1 MLIIKHKHVKQWLF
15 LLPFFLYSDL
25 VLSAIMTVIGF
36 ALLKYEKIDE
46 AISALDWR
54 EYLFFIYMFHMMFGE
69 RDFAYIGFEPLF
81 ITEIVIFGLVLSYA
95 KDLLQIRKTLFVY
108 YLMVMIGLAF
118 AFLYFPANQ
127 LDAIRDSFMLVYAI
141 WVPIVY
147 HVFKQEKHYDLFF
160 MLLKLFIVLK
170 AVSYFYEAAMIL
182 SGMRTLSFEGFRFGV
197 GYIVPSLIVLSL
209 FLPLKH
215 LDLKYKAVSLVMI
228 PAVFTLFHRSI
239 FLGIALAV
247 LLIFVIGSN
256 LTKKKIVTYGLISAV
271 MMVAFLFYYNS
282 VVDVDLFAI
291 LEAKTS
297 LEEGNINYR
306 FLSWQHV
313 LDKFYEHYILGFG
326 VGRPLFFSQ
335 YNVFYSTIELTYFE
349 IRDLDGN
356 AQPHNS
362 YLNMLARFGVLLFPL
377 FLYAILKPLKTIPE
391 FLRIKRKGGNHAY
404 SKFLFLIG
412 FLIIMYVW
420 AFFNV
425 VLEGPH
431 HSFHFWLATGML
443 LSFGRAGNF
452 SSKIVRIRKAFSGS

>member
-1 MLIIKHKHVKQWLF
+1 MMKITHKHIKEWLF
-15 LLPFFLYSDL
+15 LVPFFLYEDL
-25 VLSAIMTVIGF
+25 MISAIMTVLGF
-36 ALLKYEKIDE
+36 VLLKYEKIDR
-46 AISALDWR
+46 AISKLDWR

-69 RDFAYIGFEPLF
+69 RDFAYVGFEPLF

-95 KDLLQIRKTLFVY
+95 RELLKIRKTLFIY
-108 YLMVMIGLAF
+108 YLVVMIGLAF
-118 AFLYFPANQ
+118 AFIYFPENK

-147 HVFKQEKHYDLFF
+147 HVFKSEKHYDLFF
-160 MLLKLFIVLK
+160 ILLKLFIVLK
-170 AVSYFYEAAMIL
+170 AVSYFYEAIMIL

-197 GYIVPSLIVLSL
+197 GYIVPSLIVLTL

-215 LDLKYKAVSLVMI
+215 IDLKYKLVALVMV
-228 PAVFTLFHRSI
+228 PAVFTMFHRSI
-239 FLGIALAV
+239 FLGIILAI
-247 LLIFVIGSN
+247 LLMFTIGSN
-256 LTKKKIVTYGLISAV
+256 LTKKKIVTYGLISSV
-271 MMVAFLFYYNS
+271 LMVGFLFYYNS
-282 VVDVDLFAI
+282 IVDIDLFQI

-313 LDKFYEHYILGFG
+313 LDKFYEHYILGYG

-335 YNVFYSTIELTYFE
+335 YNIFYSTIELTYFQ

-362 YLNMLARFGVLLFPL
+362 YLNMLARFGILLFPL
-377 FLYAILKPLKTIPE
+377 LMYAVVKPLKTIPE
-391 FLRIKRKGGNHAY
+391 FLNIKRKGGNHAY

-412 FLIIMYVW
+412 FLVIMYVW
-420 AFFNV
+420 GFFNV

-443 LSFGRAGNF
+443 LGFGRAGNF
-452 SSKIVRIRKAFSGS
+452 SRRYVQIRKVPSES

>member
-1 MLIIKHKHVKQWLF
+1 MLTIKHKHAKEWLF

-25 VLSAIMTVIGF
+25 LLSAIMTALGYV
-36 ALLKYEKIDE
+36 LLKYEKIDE

-69 RDFAYIGFEPLF
+69 RDFAYVGFEPLF

-118 AFLYFPANQ
+118 AFLYFPENK

-170 AVSYFYEAAMIL
+170 AVSYFYEAVMIL
-182 SGMRTLSFEGFRFGV
+182 SGQRTLSFEGFRFGV

-209 FLPLKH
+209 FLPLRH

-247 LLIFVIGSN
+247 LIIFVIGSN

-271 MMVAFLFYYNS
+271 LMIAFLFYYNS

-313 LDKFYEHYILGFG
+313 LDKFYQHYILGFG

-335 YNVFYSTIELTYFE
+335 YNVFYSTIELTYFQ

-377 FLYAILKPLKTIPE
+377 FLYAILKPLKKIPE
-391 FLRIKRKGGNHAY
+391 FLRVKRKGGDHAY

-412 FLIIMYVW
+412 FLVIMYVW

-431 HSFHFWLATGML
+431 HSFHFWLVTGMI
-443 LSFGRAGNF
+443 LSFGRSGNF
-452 SSKIVRIRKAFSGS
+452 SRRYVRIRKYFSGS

>member
-1 MLIIKHKHVKQWLF
+1 MLTIKHKHAKEWLF

-25 VLSAIMTVIGF
+25 LLSAIMTALGYV
-36 ALLKYEKIDE
+36 LLKYEKIDE

-69 RDFAYIGFEPLF
+69 RDFAYVGFEPLF

-118 AFLYFPANQ
+118 AFLYFPENK

-170 AVSYFYEAAMIL
+170 AVSYFYEAVMIL
-182 SGMRTLSFEGFRFGV
+182 SGQRTLSFEGFRFGV

-209 FLPLKH
+209 FLPLRH

-247 LLIFVIGSN
+247 LIIFVIGSN

-271 MMVAFLFYYNS
+271 LMIAFLFYYNS

-313 LDKFYEHYILGFG
+313 LDKFYQHYILGFG

-335 YNVFYSTIELTYFE
+335 YNVFYSTIELTYFQ

-377 FLYAILKPLKTIPE
+377 FLYAILKPLKKIPE
-391 FLRIKRKGGNHAY
+391 FLRVKRKGGDHAY

-412 FLIIMYVW
+412 FLVIMYVW

-431 HSFHFWLATGML
+431 HSFHFWLVTGMI
-443 LSFGRAGNF
+443 LSFGRSGNF
-452 SSKIVRIRKAFSGS
+452 SRRYVRIRKSFSGS

>member
-1 MLIIKHKHVKQWLF
+1 M
-15 LLPFFLYSDL
+15 LPFFLYEEL
-25 VLSAIMTVIGF
+25 MLSAIMTVLGF
-36 ALLKYEKIDE
+36 ILLKYEEIDRV
-46 AISALDWR
+46 ISKLDWR

-95 KDLLQIRKTLFVY
+95 KDLLQIRKSLFIY
-108 YLMVMIGLAF
+108 YIVVMIGLAF
-118 AFLYFPANQ
+118 AFIYFPENQ

-147 HVFKQEKHYDLFF
+147 HVFRSEKHYDLFF

-170 AVSYFYEAAMIL
+170 AVSYFYEAVMIL

-197 GYIVPSLIVLSL
+197 GYIVPSLIVLTL

-215 LDLKYKAVSLVMI
+215 IDFKYKVVALVMI

-239 FLGIALAV
+239 FLGIGLAV
-247 LLIFVIGSN
+247 LLVFAIGSN
-256 LTKKKIVTYGLISAV
+256 MTKRKIITYGLTSVIL
-271 MMVAFLFYYNS
+271 MVAFLFYYNS
-282 VVDVDLFAI
+282 IVDVDLFQI
-291 LEAKTS
+291 LEAKSS
-297 LEEGNINYR
+297 LDEGNINYR

-335 YNVFYSTIELTYFE
+335 YNVFYSTIELSYFQ

-362 YLNMLARFGVLLFPL
+362 YLNMLARFGILLFPL
-377 FLYAILKPLKTIPE
+377 LMYAVLKPLKKIPE
-391 FLRIKRKGGNHAY
+391 FLSIKRKGGSDAY

-412 FLIIMYVW
+412 FLVIMYVW

-431 HSFHFWLATGML
+431 HSFHFWLATGMI

-452 SSKIVRIRKAFSGS
+452 SKKYVRIRKVSSDS

>member
-1 MLIIKHKHVKQWLF
+1 MMTITHKHIKEWLF
-15 LLPFFLYSDL
+15 LVPFFLYQDL
-25 VLSAIMTVIGF
+25 ILSAILAVLGF
-36 ALLKYEKIDE
+36 ILLKYEEIDR
-46 AISALDWR
+46 AISQLDWR

-95 KDLLQIRKTLFVY
+95 KDLLKIRKTLFIY
-108 YLMVMIGLAF
+108 YLVVMIGLAY
-118 AFLYFPANQ
+118 AFIYFPENQ

-147 HVFKQEKHYDLFF
+147 HVFRSEKHYDLFF
-160 MLLKLFIVLK
+160 ILLKLFIVLK
-170 AVSYFYEAAMIL
+170 AVSYFYEAVLIL
-182 SGMRTLSFEGFRFGV
+182 AGMRTLSFEGFRFGV
-197 GYIVPSLIVLSL
+197 GYIVPSLIVLTL

-215 LDLKYKAVSLVMI
+215 IDFKYKVVALVMI

-239 FLGIALAV
+239 FLGITLAV
-247 LLIFVIGSN
+247 LLMFAIGSN
-256 LTKKKIVTYGLISAV
+256 MTKRKIVTYGLTSVILL
-271 MMVAFLFYYNS
+271 VAFLFYYNS
-282 VVDVDLFAI
+282 IVEVDIFQV
-291 LEAKTS
+291 LEAKSS

-335 YNVFYSTIELTYFE
+335 YNIFYSAVELSYFQ

-362 YLNMLARFGVLLFPL
+362 YLNMLARFGILLFPL
-377 FLYAILKPLKTIPE
+377 LMYAVLKPLKKIPE
-391 FLRIKRKGGNHAY
+391 FLNIKRKGGNHAY

-412 FLIIMYVW
+412 FLVIMYVW

-431 HSFHFWLATGML
+431 HSFHFWLAVGMI

-452 SSKIVRIRKAFSGS
+452 SKKYVQIRKVSTGS

>member
-1 MLIIKHKHVKQWLF
+1 MLTIKHKHVKEWLF

-25 VLSAIMTVIGF
+25 LLSAIMTVLGY

-46 AISALDWR
+46 AITGLDWR

-69 RDFAYIGFEPLF
+69 RDFAYVGFEPLF

-95 KDLLQIRKTLFVY
+95 KDLLKIRKTLFVY

-118 AFLYFPANQ
+118 AFLYFPANK

-147 HVFKQEKHYDLFF
+147 HVFRQEKHYDLFF

-170 AVSYFYEAAMIL
+170 AVSYFYEAVMIL

-271 MMVAFLFYYNS
+271 LMIAFLFYYNS
-282 VVDVDLFAI
+282 VVEVDLFAI

-313 LDKFYEHYILGFG
+313 LEKFYQHYILGFG

-335 YNVFYSTIELTYFE
+335 YNVFYSTIELTYFQ

-391 FLRIKRKGGNHAY
+391 FLKIKRKGGNHAY

-452 SSKIVRIRKAFSGS
+452 SRKVVRIRKAFSGS

>member
-1 MLIIKHKHVKQWLF
+1 MIITHKHIKEGLF
-15 LLPFFLYSDL
+15 LLPFFFYEDL
-25 VLSAIMTVIGF
+25 LLSAIMTVLGF
-36 ALLKYEKIDE
+36 ILLKYEEIDRV
-46 AISALDWR
+46 ISQLDWR

-69 RDFAYIGFEPLF
+69 RDFAYLGFEPLF

-95 KDLLQIRKTLFVY
+95 KDLLQIRKSLFIY
-108 YLMVMIGLAF
+108 YLVVMIGLAF
-118 AFLYFPANQ
+118 AFIYFPENQ

-147 HVFKQEKHYDLFF
+147 HVFRSEKHYDLFF

-170 AVSYFYEAAMIL
+170 AVSYFYEAVMIL
-182 SGMRTLSFEGFRFGV
+182 AGMRTLSFEGFRFGV
-197 GYIVPSLIVLSL
+197 GYIVPSLIVLTL

-215 LDLKYKAVSLVMI
+215 IDFKYKVVALVMI

-247 LLIFVIGSN
+247 LLVFAIGSN
-256 LTKKKIVTYGLISAV
+256 MTKRKIITYGLTSV
-271 MMVAFLFYYNS
+271 VLMVAFMFYYNS
-282 VVDVDLFAI
+282 IVDVDLFQI
-291 LEAKTS
+291 LEAKSS
-297 LEEGNINYR
+297 LDEGNINYR

-335 YNVFYSTIELTYFE
+335 YNVFYSTIELSYFQ

-362 YLNMLARFGVLLFPL
+362 YLNMLARFGILLFPL
-377 FLYAILKPLKTIPE
+377 LMYAVLKPLKKIPE
-391 FLRIKRKGGNHAY
+391 FLSIKRKGGSDAY
-404 SKFLFLIG
+404 SKFLFLVG
-412 FLIIMYVW
+412 FLVIMYVW

-431 HSFHFWLATGML
+431 HSFHFWLATGMI

-452 SSKIVRIRKAFSGS
+452 SKKYVRLRKVSSDL

>member
-1 MLIIKHKHVKQWLF
+1 MLTIKHKHVKEWLF

-25 VLSAIMTVIGF
+25 LLSVIMTVLGY

-46 AISALDWR
+46 AIAGLDWR

-69 RDFAYIGFEPLF
+69 RDFAYVGFEPIF
-81 ITEIVIFGLVLSYA
+81 VTEIVIFALVLSYA
-95 KDLLQIRKTLFVY
+95 KDLLKIRKTLFVY
-108 YLMVMIGLAF
+108 YLMVMVGLGF
-118 AFLYFPANQ
+118 AFLYFPANK

-147 HVFKQEKHYDLFF
+147 HVFKSERHYDLFF

-170 AVSYFYEAAMIL
+170 AVAYFYEGAMIL
-182 SGMRTLSFEGFRFGV
+182 SGQRAISFEGFRFGV
-197 GYIVPSLIVLSL
+197 GYITPSLIVLSL

-215 LDLKYKAVSLVMI
+215 LDLKYKALSLVMI

-239 FLGIALAV
+239 FLGIALAI

-256 LTKKKIVTYGLISAV
+256 PTKKRIITYGLICAV
-271 MMVAFLFYYNS
+271 LMVAFLFYYNS
-282 VVDVDLFAI
+282 IVDVNLFQI

-313 LDKFYEHYILGFG
+313 LNKFYEHYILGYG

-335 YNVFYSTIELTYFE
+335 YNIFYSTIELTYFQ
-349 IRDLDGN
+349 IRDLNGN

-362 YLNMLARFGVLLFPL
+362 YLNMLARFGILLFPL
-377 FLYAILKPLKTIPE
+377 FIYAILKPLKKIPE

-412 FLIIMYVW
+412 FLVIMYVW

-431 HSFHFWLATGML
+431 HSFHFWLATGMIL
-443 LSFGRAGNF
+443 GYGRAGNF
-452 SSKIVRIRKAFSGS
+452 SQKFVHIRKVFSGS